1 MTRFSLLQALGAYV
15 FFSSGT
21 DETSL
26 LAGSV
31 SAVEGKTPLTTSAVL
46 LNCSPADVMKDLV
59 ASVVLSRCSPADLG
73 AGSSGTVNGAA
84 KTLTQK
90 RKARVEDQSF
100 IMHVLSTCRAGRTRI
115 EIE

>member
-1 MTRFSLLQALGAYV
+1 
-15 FFSSGT
+15 
-21 DETSL
+21 
-26 LAGSV
+26 
-31 SAVEGKTPLTTSAVL
+31 
-46 LNCSPADVMKDLV
+46 MKDLV

-73 AGSSGTVNGAA
+73 AGSSGAVNGAA

-100 IMHVLSTCRAGRTRI
+100 IMHVLSTFRVGRTRI